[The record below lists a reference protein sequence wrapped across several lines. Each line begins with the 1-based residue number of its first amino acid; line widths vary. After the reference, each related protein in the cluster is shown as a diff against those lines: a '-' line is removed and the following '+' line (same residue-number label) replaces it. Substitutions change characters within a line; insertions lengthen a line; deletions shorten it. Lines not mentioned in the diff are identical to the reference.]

1 MRRFLFAA
9 IASIALMAAVPAS
22 SMAKSHHHRSS
33 HHRRSHRVR
42 TQTRRFGDV
51 NAPATPTTTP
61 SSMDAG
67 TVASFTPNST
77 NTGGTLVITVKNT
90 DGSTS
95 DITGLVT
102 PDTQLECLAMNSQV
116 SGDDGGP
123 GPSGSGDQG
132 DNGDRG
138 DNGDSGDDN
147 GNDANNNNDN
157 DANENGQA
165 CMSALV
171 MGAVVRDATL
181 RISSAGSTW
190 DRVELDS

>member
-9 IASIALMAAVPAS
+9 ITSIALIAAVPAS
-22 SMAKSHHHRSS
+22 SVAKSHHKSS
-33 HHRRSHRVR
+33 HHRSHRVR
-42 TQTRRFGDV
+42 AHTLRFGSL

-61 SSMDAG
+61 GSMDAG
-67 TVASFTPNST
+67 KVASFTPNST
-77 NTGGTLVITVKNT
+77 NTGGTLMITVNNP

-95 DITGLVT
+95 TITGQVT
-102 PDTQLECLAMNSQV
+102 PDTQLECLSMNSQV

-132 DNGDRG
+132 GDHG
-138 DNGDSGDDN
+138 DNNGDN
-147 GNDANNNNDN
+147 GNDANDE
-157 DANENGQA
+157 AGQN

-171 MGAVVRDATL
+171 QGAVVREATL
-181 RISSAGSTW
+181 RISSAGQTF